1 MKKQILLS
9 GMLAAILTTT
19 RLALAQENPDRNAY
33 FGELHIHSSWSC
45 DAYVFGTRLGP
56 EDATKYAMGQPVI
69 HPGGFKVQLKQPL
82 DFTLVMDHS
91 EYTGVFPLAD
101 DPNSPFRKN
110 DPLMADTMRVGAWA
124 NGMDL
129 YKVLSVTIVKDKPIK
144 ELQGP
149 DVAGY
154 AWKQLVKIADT
165 YNKPGKFTTFPGW
178 EWTSTPD
185 YKNLHRIVFFKDSK
199 HVPVS
204 EYSSIDSVYPEDLW
218 KWMDTQRAAGNDV
231 VAIPHDG
238 NLSNGAL
245 YPRQVTYAGQPIDKA
260 DTEARMRNEPVSE
273 VTQVKG
279 QSETTPRLSPEDE
292 FANFNIFVWL
302 LLGAKGVPTDYGSYM
317 RLALRDGIAMQGA
330 FGFNP
335 YKFGFTAGSDS
346 HSAASAYRQDN
357 YFGEHGTFDDTPE
370 KRLSPVKHLNMDNR
384 QVNPAGLTGVWAEEN
399 TRESIWAAI
408 FRKETYATS
417 GLRMKVRL
425 FGGWE
430 YDPEVLKQKEWVKT
444 GYAKGVPMGGD
455 LPAAKS
461 KAPSFIVWAQS
472 DPTSANL
479 DRVQII
485 KGWAKNGQS
494 FEKIYDAVWAGARK
508 PDPATGKLPAI
519 GSTVDIS
526 KGTYQNTTGSKELK
540 AVWTD
545 PDFDPSLDAFY
556 YARAL
561 LIPTP
566 RWSTIQ
572 AVKLGMV
579 PPEVVP
585 LTVQDR
591 AWSSPIWYTPS
602 GEARK
607 AAKPGVTV
615 AELTQQGGVAL
626 NDAQLQE
633 TIVGKTAKVR
643 NTVTGQRFEIL
654 YGTSGQRLITAVD
667 GKAPTPE
674 VMGDLMFDP
683 ETEYKIHDG
692 HIITTIGGTPFDV
705 TVYKLGDKYLA
716 SRSDEYGYANYEV
729 EW

>member
-1 MKKQILLS
+1 
-9 GMLAAILTTT
+9 
-19 RLALAQENPDRNAY
+19 
-33 FGELHIHSSWSC
+33 
-45 DAYVFGTRLGP
+45 
-56 EDATKYAMGQPVI
+56 MGQPVI

-82 DFTLVMDHS
+82 DFTVVMDHS